1 MDDSFLAMRTVAVM
15 QPGHWMRGGVENKK
29 SPASGRSRTYI
40 AVIDAERDSARDDA

>member
-1 MDDSFLAMRTVAVM
+1 M
-15 QPGHWMRGGVENKK
+15 QPGHWMRGGVEKKK